1 MDAESFIE
9 TANPPASSAG
19 ELMRDPLESRLRLFW
34 RFTLVL
40 LRLYATAEEALFVLI
55 LIIVVFLYYLYLRSF
70 RAAFGPLFKVFDL
83 TSWSCSKILL
93 FFYHGEHGRT
103 FFAFS
108 CFLGVIN
115 VLVNF

>member
-40 LRLYATAEEALFVLI
+40 LRLYAAAEEALFVFI
-55 LIIVVFLYYLYLRSF
+55 LSIVVFLYFVAASALPSGHFLKCLTSLLGVAPKFYCFFTTENTKAFFSLF
-70 RAAFGPLFKVFDL
+70 RAFTGYN
-83 TSWSCSKILL
+83 CLL
-93 FFYHGEHGRT
+93 
-103 FFAFS
+103 
-108 CFLGVIN
+108 
-115 VLVNF
+115 